1 MFLETVEYKLKNRV
15 YHKVEHVVRDFRR
28 IVYNS
33 KLYHKVRILFV
44 SSLIFARI
52 VKNQINTMMPVL
64 DFFISINILE

>member
-33 KLYHKVRILFV
+33 KLYHKVC
-44 SSLIFARI
+44 I
-52 VKNQINTMMPVL
+52 V
-64 DFFISINILE
+64 ILELFNS

>member
-33 KLYHKVRILFV
+33 KLYHKVRSLLLFIDIPAFTGV
-44 SSLIFARI
+44 
-52 VKNQINTMMPVL
+52 VKV
-64 DFFISINILE
+64 

>member
-33 KLYHKVRILFV
+33 KLYHKVCILNCLIPEILF
-44 SSLIFARI
+44 
-52 VKNQINTMMPVL
+52 KE
-64 DFFISINILE
+64 SIESIEMKKEI

>member
-33 KLYHKVRILFV
+33 KLYHKVCILGCLIPEILFKE
-44 SSLIFARI
+44 SIESFENRLDLDEMKKRI
-52 VKNQINTMMPVL
+52 
-64 DFFISINILE
+64 

>member
-33 KLYHKVRILFV
+33 KLYHKVRRLLYLSIFK
-44 SSLIFARI
+44 SL
-52 VKNQINTMMPVL
+52 L
-64 DFFISINILE
+64 DM